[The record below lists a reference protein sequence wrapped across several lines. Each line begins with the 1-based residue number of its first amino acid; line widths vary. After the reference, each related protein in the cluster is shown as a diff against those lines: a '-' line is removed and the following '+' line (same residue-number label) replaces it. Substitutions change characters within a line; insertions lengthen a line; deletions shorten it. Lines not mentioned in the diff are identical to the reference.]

1 MTNNRTFSGGL
12 SRPFFFTAAPRL
24 VLCLA
29 LCAIGLMIATT
40 PAAAQ
45 SARGTI
51 RVETSPQL
59 FATMCAL
66 DAAGFDANSNTLG
79 IYPADAALRA
89 RLLQLKGPAT
99 EAMRQFYAKHQFTNS
114 DETLSPFL
122 SFALVVGP
130 PPQFRYMVT
139 HEEIPPAV
147 LSIDG
152 FGDILGNFY
161 TEAQLD
167 REWATVEPEVD
178 REVERLTSPVRQIVF
193 QTTAYLREIQTPSN
207 RTFTVLVE
215 PLVGERVNF
224 RNIGN
229 HYSII
234 VGPGPVLPLDDIRH
248 AMFHFLLDPL
258 TLKYQQSISTRRALL
273 DIATR
278 APQLPSSFQD
288 DFVGLFDECLVR
300 AVMLRVDKLPAEQLE
315 AALAANDRTG
325 FILVRPIYQQLIVFE
340 KSEPAMSLYFP
351 TLVQGINVA
360 AEQKRLQNF
369 QFASA
374 SENVQAGGIQGE
386 NGGAG
391 AETQLEQEFTR
402 GDRQI
407 ALQDGAGAAATF
419 QGILNEHPNEP
430 RALYG
435 LALASVLQGQG
446 EKAENLFEQIVS
458 SPAPG
463 SNAVAMPSP
472 NVLAWS
478 HVYLGRIH
486 DLQGDR
492 EPAVR
497 EYRAALGVNG
507 APEAARLAAQQ
518 GMDKP
523 YRPAPTAL
531 KQ

>member
-1 MTNNRTFSGGL
+1 MTIRKFCRGL
-12 SRPFFFTAAPRL
+12 CGPIFAAVVLYLGMPATAQ
-24 VLCLA
+24 
-29 LCAIGLMIATT
+29 T
-40 PAAAQ
+40 PARPQ
-45 SARGTI
+45 PVSSSI
-51 RVETSPQL
+51 SVETSPQL

-66 DAAGFDANSNTLG
+66 DAAGFDANSNTLD

-89 RLLQLKGPAT
+89 RMLQLKGPAVD
-99 EAMRQFYAKHQFTNS
+99 AMRQFYAQHQFANS

-130 PPQFRYMVT
+130 PPRFRYLIS
-139 HEEIPPAV
+139 HDEIPPAV

-152 FGDILGNFY
+152 FSEILSKLY
-161 TEAQLD
+161 VEANLD
-167 REWATVEPEVD
+167 REWASVEPEVD
-178 REVERLTSPVRQIVF
+178 REVARLTTPVRQIVF
-193 QTTAYLREIQTPSN
+193 QSTAYLREIQTPRD

-234 VGPGPVLPLDDIRH
+234 VGPGPVLPLGDIRH

-258 TLKYQQSISTRRALL
+258 TLKYQQTISTRRALL
-273 DIATR
+273 EIASR
-278 APQLPSSFQD
+278 APQLPASFQN

-300 AVMLRVDKLPAEQLE
+300 AVELRVRKLPADQLE
-315 AALAANDRTG
+315 SALAADDRTG

-351 TLVQGINVA
+351 SLVQGINVA

-374 SENVQAGGIQGE
+374 AEAVPAGGIQGE
-386 NGGAG
+386 NSGNP
-391 AETQLEQEFTR
+391 ETPLEQEFTR

-407 ALQDGAGAAATF
+407 ALQDAAGAAATF
-419 QGILNEHPNEP
+419 QGVLNEHPNQP

-446 EKAENLFEQIVS
+446 EKAENLFEQVVSMPPPGS
-458 SPAPG
+458 SPA
-463 SNAVAMPSP
+463 VAPSP
-472 NVLAWS
+472 SILAWS

-486 DLQGDR
+486 DLQGER
-492 EPAVR
+492 EPAIK

-507 APEAARLAAQQ
+507 APEAARVAAQQ
-518 GMDKP
+518 GVDKP
-523 YRPAPTAL
+523 YRPVPSAPS
-531 KQ
+531 Q

>member
-1 MTNNRTFSGGL
+1 MTIRKFCDGL
-12 SRPFFFTAAPRL
+12 CGSAVVAL
-24 VLCLA
+24 VLCL
-29 LCAIGLMIATT
+29 GLPSMAQT
-40 PAAAQ
+40 PAGSQ
-45 SARGTI
+45 PVRSSI
-51 RVETSPQL
+51 SVETSPQL

-66 DAAGFDANSNTLG
+66 DAAGFDANSNTLD

-89 RLLQLKGPAT
+89 RLLQLKGPAVD
-99 EAMRQFYAKHQFTNS
+99 AMRQFYAQHQFANS

-130 PPQFRYMVT
+130 APRFRYLIS
-139 HEEIPPAV
+139 HDEIPPAV

-152 FGDILGNFY
+152 FGDILSKLY
-161 TEAQLD
+161 VEAHLD
-167 REWATVEPEVD
+167 REWASVEPEVD
-178 REVERLTSPVRQIVF
+178 REVERLTNPVRQIVF
-193 QTTAYLREIQTPSN
+193 QSTAYLREIQTPTA

-234 VGPGPVLPLDDIRH
+234 VGPGPVLPLGDIRH

-258 TLKYQQSISTRRALL
+258 TLKYQQTISTRRALL
-273 DIATR
+273 EIASR
-278 APQLPSSFQD
+278 APQLPASFQN

-300 AVMLRVDKLPAEQLE
+300 AVELRVRKLPADQLE
-315 AALAANDRTG
+315 SALAADDRTG

-351 TLVQGINVA
+351 SLVQGINVA

-374 SENVQAGGIQGE
+374 TETVPAGGIQGE
-386 NGGAG
+386 NSGNP
-391 AETQLEQEFTR
+391 ETQLEQEFTR

-407 ALQDGAGAAATF
+407 ALQDAAGAAATF
-419 QGILNEHPNEP
+419 QGILNEHPNQP

-446 EKAENLFEQIVS
+446 EKAENLFEQVVS
-458 SPAPG
+458 MPPPG
-463 SNAVAMPSP
+463 SSATAAPSP
-472 NVLAWS
+472 SILAWS

-486 DLQGDR
+486 DLQGER
-492 EPAVR
+492 APAVK

-507 APEAARLAAQQ
+507 APEAARVAAQQ
-518 GMDKP
+518 GVDKP
-523 YRPAPTAL
+523 YRPPQSAT

>member
-1 MTNNRTFSGGL
+1 MTIRKFCRGL
-12 SRPFFFTAAPRL
+12 CGPFFAAVVLYLGMPATAQ
-24 VLCLA
+24 
-29 LCAIGLMIATT
+29 T
-40 PAAAQ
+40 PARPQ
-45 SARGTI
+45 PVSSSI
-51 RVETSPQL
+51 SVETSPQL

-66 DAAGFDANSNTLG
+66 DAAGFDANSNTLD

-89 RLLQLKGPAT
+89 RMLQLKGPAAG
-99 EAMRQFYAKHQFTNS
+99 AMRQFYAQHQFANS

-130 PPQFRYMVT
+130 PPRFRYLIS
-139 HEEIPPAV
+139 HDEIPPAV

-152 FGDILGNFY
+152 FGEILSKLY
-161 TEAQLD
+161 VEANLG
-167 REWATVEPEVD
+167 REWASVEPEMD
-178 REVERLTSPVRQIVF
+178 REVARLTNPIRQIVF
-193 QTTAYLREIQTPSN
+193 ESTAYLREIQTPTD

-234 VGPGPVLPLDDIRH
+234 VGPGPVLPLGDIRH

-258 TLKYQQSISTRRALL
+258 TLKYQRTISTRRALL
-273 DIATR
+273 EIASR
-278 APQLPSSFQD
+278 APQLPASFQD

-300 AVMLRVDKLPAEQLE
+300 AVELRVRKLPADQLE
-315 AALAANDRTG
+315 STLAADDRTG
-325 FILVRPIYQQLIVFE
+325 FILVRPIYQQLIIFE

-351 TLVQGINVA
+351 SLVQGISVS

-374 SENVQAGGIQGE
+374 TEAVPAGGIQGE
-386 NGGAG
+386 SGRGTPQ
-391 AETQLEQEFTR
+391 TQLDQEFTR

-407 ALQDGAGAAATF
+407 ALQDAAGAAATF
-419 QGILNEHPNEP
+419 QGILNEHPNQP

-446 EKAENLFEQIVS
+446 EKAENLFEQVVS
-458 SPAPG
+458 MPPPG
-463 SNAVAMPSP
+463 SSAAAAPSP
-472 NVLAWS
+472 SILAWS

-486 DLQGDR
+486 DLQGER
-492 EPAVR
+492 EPAIK
-497 EYRAALGVNG
+497 EYRAALAVNG
-507 APEAARLAAQQ
+507 APEAARVAAQQ
-518 GMDKP
+518 GVDKP
-523 YRPAPTAL
+523 YRPAPSAPS
-531 KQ
+531 Q

>member
-1 MTNNRTFSGGL
+1 MTIRKFRDGL
-12 SRPFFFTAAPRL
+12 CGSLL
-24 VLCLA
+24 VVLA
-29 LCAIGLMIATT
+29 LCLGLPTMAQI
-40 PAAAQ
+40 PARPQ
-45 SARGTI
+45 PVRRSI
-51 RVETSPQL
+51 SVETSPQL

-66 DAAGFDANSNTLG
+66 DAAGFDANSNTLD

-89 RLLQLKGPAT
+89 RMLQLKGPAAD
-99 EAMRQFYAKHQFTNS
+99 AMRQFYAQHQFANS

-130 PPQFRYMVT
+130 PPRFRYLIS
-139 HEEIPPAV
+139 HDEIPPAV

-152 FGDILGNFY
+152 FGDILSKLY
-161 TEAQLD
+161 VEANLD
-167 REWATVEPEVD
+167 REWAGVEPEVD
-178 REVERLTSPVRQIVF
+178 REVARLTSPMRQIVF
-193 QTTAYLREIQTPSN
+193 ESTAYLREIQTPTD

-234 VGPGPVLPLDDIRH
+234 VGPGPVLPLGDIRH

-258 TLKYQQSISTRRALL
+258 TLKYQQTISTRRALL

-278 APQLPSSFQD
+278 APQLPTSFQN

-300 AVMLRVDKLPAEQLE
+300 AVELRVRKLPADQLE
-315 AALAANDRTG
+315 SALAADDRTG

-351 TLVQGINVA
+351 SLVQGINVA

-374 SENVQAGGIQGE
+374 TEVVPAGGIQGE
-386 NGGAG
+386 NSGKP
-391 AETQLEQEFTR
+391 ETQLEQEFTR

-407 ALQDGAGAAATF
+407 ALQDAAGAAATF
-419 QGILNEHPNEP
+419 QGILNQHPNQP

-446 EKAENLFEQIVS
+446 EKAESLFEQIVS
-458 SPAPG
+458 MPPPGSSPAMAA
-463 SNAVAMPSP
+463 SPSI
-472 NVLAWS
+472 LAWS
-478 HVYLGRIH
+478 HVYLGRIR
-486 DLQGDR
+486 DLQDER
-492 EPAVR
+492 EPAIK

-507 APEAARLAAQQ
+507 APEAARVAAQQ
-518 GMDKP
+518 GIAKP
-523 YRPAPTAL
+523 YRPPPSTPS
-531 KQ
+531 Q